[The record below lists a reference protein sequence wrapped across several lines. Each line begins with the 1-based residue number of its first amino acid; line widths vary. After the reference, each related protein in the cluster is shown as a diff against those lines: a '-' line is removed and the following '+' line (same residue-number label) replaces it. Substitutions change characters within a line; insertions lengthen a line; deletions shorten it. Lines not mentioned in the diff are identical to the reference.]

1 MNAGIVVDVVAN
13 RLINYMRELKVKA
26 INKELS
32 ILHVSIIWYNIVPI
46 LC

>member
-26 INKELS
+26 ICEAV
-32 ILHVSIIWYNIVPI
+32 LHIASYSPPDRS
-46 LC
+46 

>member
-26 INKELS
+26 MSE
-32 ILHVSIIWYNIVPI
+32 
-46 LC
+46 